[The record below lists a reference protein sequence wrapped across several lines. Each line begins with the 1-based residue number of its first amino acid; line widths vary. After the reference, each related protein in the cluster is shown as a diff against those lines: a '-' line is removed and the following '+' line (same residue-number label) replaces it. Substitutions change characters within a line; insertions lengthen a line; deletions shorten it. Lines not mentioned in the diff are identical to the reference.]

1 MRSLVLACLMVVFVV
16 GTASAGVKK
25 IAVLDFEDASIV
37 STDFESN
44 PMAAFA
50 MLKGQQPQQK
60 NNGRIGR
67 SVSDILVTE
76 LAKDGTFKIVERNR
90 LDQVLSEQTFGRS
103 GAMTATDAAK
113 LGRLLGVSGIIVG
126 SVTEFNTKTETRG
139 VFGVGTKVKTATVAV
154 NARLIDTTSGEVVF
168 AAEGKGSEEE
178 TNVSVGS
185 FYGSNTTGASET
197 LLSGAT
203 RKAAIE
209 IIQTLKT
216 NSARIKDQVIEGV
229 VVNVDP
235 ADKSVMIDVGSEVGV
250 ALNQTMYAIKVI
262 KEIKNRQGEVIK
274 RLTSVVG
281 EFKVKEV
288 EKKVATLSCVAGDCP
303 SIKEGDRVASIK

>member
-1 MRSLVLACLMVVFVV
+1 MRWLFILHSTAIADYERSYNEKYCFSLFDGGFCGGA
-16 GTASAGVKK
+16 ASAGVKK

-44 PMAAFA
+44 P
-50 MLKGQQPQQK
+50 
-60 NNGRIGR
+60 
-67 SVSDILVTE
+67 V
-76 LAKDGTFKIVERNR
+76 
-90 LDQVLSEQTFGRS
+90 
-103 GAMTATDAAK
+103 AAK

-185 FYGSNTTGASET
+185 FYGSNTTGASEA

-203 RKAAIE
+203 RKAAAE
-209 IIQTLKT
+209 IIQTLKA

-235 ADKSVMIDVGSEVGV
+235 TDKSVMIDVGSEVGV
-250 ALNQTMYAIKVI
+250 ALNQTMYAIKVT

-288 EKKVATLSCVAGDCP
+288 EKKVATLSCVAGNCP
-303 SIKEGDRVASIK
+303 SVKEGDRIESNK